1 MMFPKF
7 PFILMGVVPLFIS
20 KRYYINVKD
29 KIWYGISLIGSVLI
43 AVGWYLQSTIVKKI
57 SNGTSPEVS
66 TNITNKAGISYF
78 IKHPLPIVR
87 TFIRDVLGS
96 FSGFSGSNTSNPPA
110 PLQYVQHTS
119 SFITGILPVI
129 FTFLFILVTI
139 RIKIKLD
146 KTTKIFI
153 YIGYLVISLAIIYAL
168 SGDNRVGY
176 NIGELSISGVQFR
189 YFYPILLSLPL
200 LWRDWMK
207 KLFQLMRLKNW
218 KTKAELLIF
227 FKYQ

>member
-1 MMFPKF
+1 
-7 PFILMGVVPLFIS
+7 MGVVPLFIS

-96 FSGFSGSNTSNPPA
+96 LADFLVQILQILQRLFNMFNILQVLSRNSTSYLYFFIHTCNNSN
-110 PLQYVQHTS
+110 
-119 SFITGILPVI
+119 
-129 FTFLFILVTI
+129 
-139 RIKIKLD
+139 
-146 KTTKIFI
+146 
-153 YIGYLVISLAIIYAL
+153 
-168 SGDNRVGY
+168 
-176 NIGELSISGVQFR
+176 
-189 YFYPILLSLPL
+189 
-200 LWRDWMK
+200 
-207 KLFQLMRLKNW
+207 KN
-218 KTKAELLIF
+218 
-227 FKYQ
+227 